1 MSAVPS
7 RASWPAVSA
16 AGGKFSGPLLV
27 PSPIHEHRDGPG
39 LGLVTR
45 PGGVTITAPVSAVPR
60 QVGRLLVPDRG
71 IGLRRTRTPSRGSV
85 GPGPAAPGRRRG
97 SDPGAAIRARSY
109 RRRGLGPTG
118 PGVLRLQVGPLL
130 DRREPPARGAA
141 ASASES
147 RPLAAPARARPARA
161 SGTPGRP
168 RPRAPR
174 PRPHRGFRAA
184 TADETGRPLQVAAPA
199 SASPANFEHPH
210 PCLFA
215 SGPAPLSLSISR
227 PWPRRAGRGRSGP
240 CPGRG
245 DRAARRPAP
254 PSPSRGRTC
263 QARATPGS
271 RRGVAGPVFQHPYPC
286 PFACGPG
293 SLSQSISGLRDASGR
308 PGFIIAASA
317 AASQQMVRA

>member
-168 RPRAPR
+168 GPRAPSR
-174 PRPHRGFRAA
+174 GPTAVFGPPQRMKPGGPFKSLRPHRRRRPTLNTPTHVYSPVGPRLSPSQYPGRGRGGPAA
-184 TADETGRPLQVAAPA
+184 AEAGPAPAAVTVRHAARRLRVRVEAAPA
-199 SASPANFEHPH
+199 RLAQPPAAAAESPARSSNTLTRVHSPVG
-210 PCLFA
+210 PGLFLSQYPA
-215 SGPAPLSLSISR
+215 SEMPVGAPVSLSRHLLQHRSR
-227 PWPRRAGRGRSGP
+227 
-240 CPGRG
+240 
-245 DRAARRPAP
+245 
-254 PSPSRGRTC
+254 
-263 QARATPGS
+263 
-271 RRGVAGPVFQHPYPC
+271 
-286 PFACGPG
+286 
-293 SLSQSISGLRDASGR
+293 
-308 PGFIIAASA
+308 
-317 AASQQMVRA
+317 